1 MKTNKKKET
10 KMKTKKLETIEI
22 KENERMQI
30 KLPCGASIDV
40 FTSDNGALIEVNH
53 FRTNQ
58 TDTVNIKSCGYKS
71 SQNYSWT
78 EATTEFSSKSGY
90 VTVQHVAHNK

>member
-30 KLPCGASIDV
+30 KLPCGAFIDV
-40 FTSDNGALIEVNH
+40 RTSNNGALIEVNH
-53 FRTNQ
+53 YRTKWE
-58 TDTVNIKSCGYKS
+58 DEVKIKSCGYKS

-90 VTVQHVAHNK
+90 VSVQHVAHNK